1 MIERNKL
8 FTAQE
13 EVRELQRLL
22 QEAYWRE
29 RKILKMAN
37 NQVVWDQ
44 LCEYFGY

>member
-29 RKILKMAN
+29 RKILKMTN
-37 NQVVWDQ
+37 NQGWWDQ